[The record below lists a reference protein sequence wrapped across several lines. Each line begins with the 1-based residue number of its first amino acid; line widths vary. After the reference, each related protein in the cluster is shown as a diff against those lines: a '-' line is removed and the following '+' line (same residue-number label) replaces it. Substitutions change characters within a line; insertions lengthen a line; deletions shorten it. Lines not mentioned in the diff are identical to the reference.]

1 MSLALNEGNWWECSG
16 DKLWAMNLKQSN
28 FVAQGDKCDRCGRN
42 QVLEVSSSTFLYI
55 PKRQMIKK
63 PFEAFL
69 NIWHQKRKHTIA
81 IFRKVLSWKIIIQ
94 KYSQA
99 GQFERVFLLYYTIEA
114 LLAYWSTEHGSVF
127 HDRMPAIYRH
137 LF

>member
-42 QVLEVSSSTFLYI
+42 QVLEVSLSTFLYI

-69 NIWHQKRKHTIA
+69 NIWHQKQKHTVA
-81 IFRKVLSWKIIIQ
+81 IFRKVLSWKIIIEFKNIAKQ
-94 KYSQA
+94 DSLREFFYC
-99 GQFERVFLLYYTIEA
+99 TI
-114 LLAYWSTEHGSVF
+114 L
-127 HDRMPAIYRH
+127 
-137 LF
+137 